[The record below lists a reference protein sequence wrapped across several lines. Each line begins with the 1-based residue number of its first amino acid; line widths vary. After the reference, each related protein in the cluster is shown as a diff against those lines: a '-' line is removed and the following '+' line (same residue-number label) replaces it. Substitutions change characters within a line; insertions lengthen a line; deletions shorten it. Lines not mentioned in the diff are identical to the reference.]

1 MKKIFAVFALLC
13 VMCTSLIFFGCASDD
28 GAKNSVVCT
37 TFAAYDFASCISGG
51 KVQVVMLIPAGSEAH
66 DFEPS
71 ARDIKTVA
79 SSSLFIC
86 NGGESEAWVERILSS
101 TGGVRTLSLMDCC
114 KDPLYLDGKDGREVD
129 EHVWTSPKNAVL
141 IAGEIYNCLAQI
153 YPEYKDD
160 LENNFNK
167 LIGSLGE
174 LDAMFTELGAKLSGK
189 TVIIG
194 DRNPFG
200 YIARDYGI
208 EILAAFHGCGHDS
221 EPSAAELKNLI
232 DTARK
237 QNTTKVFY
245 VDFSGGKIART
256 VADELGN
263 AEVLHLSSCHNV
275 TASEFG
281 KKSYIDLMTENI
293 DNLLGV
299 CDAAD

>member
-13 VMCTSLIFFGCASDD
+13 VLCASLVFGGCDA
-28 GAKNSVVCT
+28 GETKNSVVCT
-37 TFAAYDFASCISGG
+37 TFAAYDFASSISGG
-51 KVQVVMLIPAGSEAH
+51 RVEVVMLIPAGSEAH

-86 NGGESEAWVERILSS
+86 GGGESEAWVERILSS
-101 TGGVRTLSLMDCC
+101 VGGVKTLSLMDCC
-114 KDPLYLDGKDGREVD
+114 KNLLYLDGKDGREVD
-129 EHVWTSPKNAVL
+129 EHVWTSPKNAAL
-141 IAGEIYNCLAQI
+141 IAEEIYNSLTQI
-153 YPEYKDD
+153 YPEYKDEF
-160 LENNFNK
+160 ENNYKK
-167 LIGSLGE
+167 LKASLDG
-174 LDAMFTELGAKLSGK
+174 LDIMFTDLATKLSGK
-189 TVIIG
+189 AVIIG

-208 EILAAFHGCGHDS
+208 EMLAAFHGCGHDS

-237 QNTTKVFY
+237 ENTSKVFY

-275 TASEFG
+275 TADEFG
-281 KKSYIDLMTENI
+281 KKSYVDLMTENI
-293 DNLLGV
+293 ENLLGV

>member
-1 MKKIFAVFALLC
+1 MKKVFAFFALIC
-13 VMCTSLIFFGCASDD
+13 IICTSAICGGCASDD
-28 GAKNSVVCT
+28 GVKDSVVCT
-37 TFAAYDFASCISGG
+37 TFAAYDFANIISGG
-51 KVQVVMLIPAGSEAH
+51 KVQVVMLVPAGSEAH

-71 ARDIKTVA
+71 AKDIKTVA

-86 NGGESEAWVERILSS
+86 NGGESEAWVDRILSS
-101 TGGVRTLSLMDCC
+101 AGGVRTLSLMDCC
-114 KDPLYLDGKDGREVD
+114 NDLLYLDEEHGREAD

-141 IAGEIYNCLAQI
+141 IAEEIYDLLAQL

-160 LENNFNK
+160 FENNLK
-167 LIGSLGE
+167 MLTSSLTG
-174 LDAMFTELGAKLSGK
+174 LDAMFAELAAKLSGK

-208 EILAAFHGCGHDS
+208 KILAAFHGCGHDS

-237 QNTTKVFY
+237 ENTTKVFY

-256 VADELGN
+256 VADELGD
-263 AEVLHLSSCHNV
+263 AEVLHLSSCHNI